1 MELRIPQTLRHESM
15 AEMTTND
22 RADRGKSLLGF
33 GVLWFTSSFTWFVLD
48 SFWPP
53 LGIWTLPP
61 LDRPQSIYN
70 IILRAEFVISASLV
84 AVGILVWRSAFRKL
98 SLADY
103 IIVLFCASVPV
114 LCVFKMAEWTH
125 FPN

>member
-1 MELRIPQTLRHESM
+1 M
-15 AEMTTND
+15 AEMTTNHK
-22 RADRGKSLLGF
+22 ADRGKSLLGF
-33 GVLWFTSSFTWFVLD
+33 GILWFTSSFTWFVLD
-48 SFWPP
+48 YFWPP

-98 SLADY
+98 SLTDY
-103 IIVLFCASVPV
+103 IIVIFCASVPV
-114 LCVFKMAEWTH
+114 LCVFKMSEWIH